1 MTSLP
6 IRNLSRGV
14 VVAYHVEIP
23 WGDGHA
29 ESHAWWR
36 GWVGQKAIMPWMDV
50 LWCEP
55 QCKHEEGWFFQN
67 DMYEAK
73 CGRHCSPKIQ
83 RIHWDGGSFRRG
95 AKELGWISWCVC
107 VLGSARVAR
116 IYVGEGWGV
125 LLSRGASSGDR
136 WVRGVRAKLGPDWPG
151 RPRSHCHCCL
161 NAPSPMLPF
170 GVLFV

>member
-1 MTSLP
+1 MWRYPGVTAMPRAMLGGGGGSGKRLSCHGWMCCGVSHNANMRKVGFSKMTCMRQSAGATAVRKSSVS
-6 IRNLSRGV
+6 IGMGV
-14 VVAYHVEIP
+14 V
-23 WGDGHA
+23 
-29 ESHAWWR
+29 S
-36 GWVGQKAIMPWMDV
+36 
-50 LWCEP
+50 
-55 QCKHEEGWFFQN
+55 
-67 DMYEAK
+67 
-73 CGRHCSPKIQ
+73 
-83 RIHWDGGSFRRG
+83 GGVRRSSG
-95 AKELGWISWCVC
+95 GYPGVC